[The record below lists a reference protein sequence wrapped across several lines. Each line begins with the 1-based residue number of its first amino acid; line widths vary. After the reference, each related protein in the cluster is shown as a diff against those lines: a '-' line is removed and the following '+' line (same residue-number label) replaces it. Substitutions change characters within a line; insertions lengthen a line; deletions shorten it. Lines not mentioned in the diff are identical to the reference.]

1 MTILIIMIFKFLI
14 IFKTIIT
21 IITCLFLQSLR
32 PTNMWSNS
40 SNSSIDRRFQTCFTF
55 TGSYVAFT
63 VYVLSYILLLPLFL
77 LVLHVGFQSR
87 RRRRS
92 VATSHSD
99 VLTFHMVLLELL
111 GIVFTTLYYY
121 AANTGKELQYV
132 AVLMILPAIGTG
144 QSLFH
149 LLTCVDRYLAVVHPI
164 RYVWLRQSAGIRL
177 RNISIGC
184 AWLLCCPPIGL
195 YLLGIVYS
203 RVYILVTLFSSV
215 VLSFGTLC
223 ILCVVSRSG
232 PGQASGAKQRADQT
246 KQRALHTVAAITTA
260 LVVRFLFSMVPT
272 TLSATLDLSGHHRCL
287 LMTSA
292 AWFSLPSSLVLPLLF
307 LHRAGK
313 LPDCKHDS
321 EAA

>member
-1 MTILIIMIFKFLI
+1 
-14 IFKTIIT
+14 
-21 IITCLFLQSLR
+21 
-32 PTNMWSNS
+32 MWSNS
-40 SNSSIDRRFQTCFTF
+40 SNSSIDRRLQTCFTF
-55 TGSYVAFT
+55 TENFVALT
-63 VYVLSYILLLPLFL
+63 VYLLSYILLLPLFL
-77 LVLHVGFQSR
+77 LVLHVGFQR
-87 RRRRS
+87 RRQRRS
-92 VATSHSD
+92 VATATATSHSD

-111 GIVFTTLYYY
+111 DIALTCLYYY
-121 AANTGKELQYV
+121 GINTGKELQYF
-132 AVLMILPAIGTG
+132 AVLTILSAIGTG

-149 LLTCVDRYLAVVHPI
+149 LLTCLDRYLAVVHPI

-177 RNISIGC
+177 RNIGIGC

-195 YLLGIVYS
+195 YLLGNFYS
-203 RVYILVTLFSSV
+203 WLYIFVTLFSSV

-232 PGQASGAKQRADQT
+232 PSQASGAKQRADQT

-260 LVVRFLFSMVPT
+260 LVVRFLFTIVPT
-272 TLSATLDLSGHHRCL
+272 ILTTTLDLSRRQRCL